1 MKARIIDSNVKK
13 GKEVK
18 EGKSIVE
25 LTLHQGKNRQVRRMF
40 EALGY
45 RVEKLKRDRFGSLSL
60 GNLPTGEYRK
70 LTPHE
75 VKQLIALSKQ
85 NVK

>member
-1 MKARIIDSNVKK
+1 
-13 GKEVK
+13 
-18 EGKSIVE
+18 
-25 LTLHQGKNRQVRRMF
+25 MF